1 MRLPAWIRSR
11 QALLTDIRNL
21 TGWRNQLAL
30 QLENASDENEALKQQ
45 LATARVEAD
54 AVKADRDTH
63 RHNLANTRAEL
74 AVLKSGLALD
84 QPFS

>member
-1 MRLPAWIRSR
+1 MLRHWLRTR
-11 QALLTDIRNL
+11 RALHDLLDDADAENAEL
-21 TGWRNQLAL
+21 AVELDDLGEKNLAL
-30 QLENASDENEALKQQ
+30 TRQLDA
-45 LATARVEAD
+45 ARVEAD

-63 RHNLANTRAEL
+63 RHDLANMRAEL